1 MRRPTVTASFGK
13 NDFRC
18 AVFSA
23 ITTILRWRSQSSPSA
38 ANFTRISAAT
48 ASARVRRNPWGR
60 SRCIRLMVSGSDTTT
75 IRTGPMRTR

>member
-1 MRRPTVTASFGK
+1 MIASFGK

-23 ITTILRWRSQSSPSA
+23 ITTILRWRSQSAPSA
-38 ANFTRISAAT
+38 ENTPFRRISAVT
-48 ASARVRRNPWGR
+48 ASSARVRRNPWGR